1 MDVQQLFTV
10 LKKEAECP
18 LCLETVNNPKTLP
31 CIHSFCL
38 ECLDKHANFARKQL
52 QATIKC
58 PVCQTSFQ
66 IPEGDSFKNLPA
78 SYHLNRLVDVLA
90 LKDGGTQTQK
100 CSSCDENN
108 TAFSYCF
115 VCQVFL
121 CTACFEAYQRLKT
134 TRGHRN
140 VAVYKSGTGTRG
152 RGHRDACVGTW
163 DFGTRDEGLKE
174 VKYGTR
180 GRVGRGRGDVKCRDA
195 GEAGCE

>member
-1 MDVQQLFTV
+1 MFSFAWIHVSYTITILTVSLKNTESYLVTLSLANRTHNHMISRSHRLHDCSRFTMDVQQLFTV

-18 LCLETVNNPKTLP
+18 LCLDTVNNPKTLP

-38 ECLDKHANFARKQL
+38 ECLDKHANFARRQL

-108 TAFSYCF
+108 TASSYCLSAKYSS
-115 VCQVFL
+115 VL
-121 CTACFEAYQRLKT
+121 LALKLISAW
-134 TRGHRN
+134 R
-140 VAVYKSGTGTRG
+140 
-152 RGHRDACVGTW
+152 
-163 DFGTRDEGLKE
+163 EQE
-174 VKYGTR
+174 VI
-180 GRVGRGRGDVKCRDA
+180 A
-195 GEAGCE
+195 ML